1 MQSIK
6 GGNTTMESTFL
17 TAKYIIFLA
26 MELFVI
32 GTLGAALIAGVYQIV
47 KDKVRESRL
56 LDDVIP
62 EVPQVAPAGVAVT
75 HQKAKK

>member
-1 MQSIK
+1 
-6 GGNTTMESTFL
+6 MESTFL
-17 TAKYIIFLA
+17 TAKYIVFLA
-26 MELFVI
+26 MELLVI

-56 LDDVIP
+56 LDDVIS
-62 EVPQVAPAGVAVT
+62 EAPQVAPAGVPVT